1 MVYFYC
7 SHRLQVYLRRIKI
20 FKIIMDKVYLD
31 NAATTPLAE
40 EVIDAMVGTM
50 KMNFGNPSSTHSF
63 GQEAKILIEN
73 VRRQVADYL
82 HVTPAEIIFT
92 SCGTESNN
100 MIIKSSVEHLG
111 VERIIS
117 SPLEHK
123 CVSESI
129 LDMKSRKGV
138 EVNYIR
144 PNEKG
149 DIDLTKL
156 EELLKASDKKTLVSL
171 MHANNEIGNIINL
184 KQVAQLCKEYH
195 ALFHSDTVQTM
206 AHMNLDF
213 SDIPVDFASCSAHK
227 FHGPKGAGFAFIR
240 KATGLKG
247 IITGGPQERSLR
259 AGTENVSGIVGL
271 GKALELSLNH
281 MDEYTNHM
289 QDIKSYTIE
298 RLSAEIEG
306 IKFNGR
312 SAEKEN
318 SLYTVLS
325 ALLPYKNPLIGLQL
339 DMKGIAI
346 SQGSACSSG
355 ASKPSMVMMMVL
367 SEDEMDHCT
376 PLRISFSHMTTKA
389 DIDRLVNALKEISS
403 DYTIEKTN
411 VEHR

>member
-1 MVYFYC
+1 MN
-7 SHRLQVYLRRIKI
+7 KI
-20 FKIIMDKVYLD
+20 YLD

-40 EVIDAMVGTM
+40 EVIDAMVNTM

-100 MIIKSSVEHLG
+100 MIIKSSVENLG

-129 LDMKSRKGV
+129 LDMKNRKGV
-138 EVNYIR
+138 EVVYIR

-149 DIDLTKL
+149 DIDLNKL
-156 EELLKASDKKTLVSL
+156 EDLLKSSDKKTLVSL
-171 MHANNEIGNIINL
+171 MHANNEIGNIVDI
-184 KQVAQLCKEYH
+184 KKIAELCKANN
-195 ALFHSDTVQTM
+195 ALYHSDTVKTM
-206 AHMNLDF
+206 AHMKFDF

-227 FHGPKGAGFAFIR
+227 FHGPKGVGFAFIR
-240 KATGLKG
+240 KSTGLKG

-259 AGTENVSGIVGL
+259 AGTENVAGIVGL
-271 GKALELSLNH
+271 GKALELCINNMEAYAGH
-281 MDEYTNHM
+281 IREIKEYA
-289 QDIKSYTIE
+289 IE
-298 RLSAEIEG
+298 QLSAKVPN

-312 SAEKEN
+312 SGEMEN
-318 SLYTVLS
+318 SVDSVLS
-325 ALLPYKNPLIGLQL
+325 ALLPYKDPLIGLQL

-367 SEDEMDHCT
+367 TEDEMDHCT

-389 DIDRLVNALKEISS
+389 DIDALADALAEISK
-403 DYTIEKTN
+403 DFAIEKTN

>member
-1 MVYFYC
+1 
-7 SHRLQVYLRRIKI
+7 
-20 FKIIMDKVYLD
+20 MDKIYLD

-129 LDMKSRKGV
+129 LDMKARKGV

-149 DIDLTKL
+149 DIDLNKL

-171 MHANNEIGNIINL
+171 MHANNEIGNLMDL
-184 KQVAQLCKEYH
+184 KKVALLCKEH
-195 ALFHSDTVQTM
+195 NALFHSDTVQTM
-206 AHMNLDF
+206 AHMHLDF

-227 FHGPKGAGFAFIR
+227 FHGPKGSGFAYIR
-240 KATGLKG
+240 KSTGLKG

-259 AGTENVSGIVGL
+259 AGTENVCGIVGL
-271 GKALELSLNH
+271 GKALELSLDH
-281 MDEYTNHM
+281 MNDYTHHM
-289 QDIKSYTIE
+289 QEIKDYAIE
-298 RLSAEIEG
+298 RLSAEVEG

-376 PLRISFSHMTTKA
+376 PLRISFSHLTTKA
-389 DIDRLVNALKEISS
+389 DIDALVDALKDISK
-403 DYTIEKTN
+403 DYAIEKTN

>member
-1 MVYFYC
+1 
-7 SHRLQVYLRRIKI
+7 
-20 FKIIMDKVYLD
+20 MDKIYLD

-40 EVIDAMVGTM
+40 EVIDAMVDTM

-73 VRRQVADYL
+73 VRRQVAEYL

-129 LDMKSRKGV
+129 LDMKARKGV

-149 DIDLTKL
+149 DIDLNKL
-156 EELLKASDKKTLVSL
+156 EELLKSSDKKTLVSL
-171 MHANNEIGNIINL
+171 MHANNEIGNLMDL
-184 KQVAQLCKEYH
+184 KKTAELCKKYN

-227 FHGPKGAGFAFIR
+227 FHGPKGSGFAYIR
-240 KATGLKG
+240 KSTGLKG

-259 AGTENVSGIVGL
+259 AGTENVCGIVGL
-271 GKALELSLNH
+271 GKALEISLNH
-281 MDEYTNHM
+281 MNEYTQHI
-289 QDIKSYTIE
+289 QEIKDYAIE
-298 RLSAEIEG
+298 KLSAEIKG

-367 SEDEMDHCT
+367 SEDEMEHCT
-376 PLRISFSHMTTKA
+376 PLRISFSHLTTKT
-389 DIDRLVNALKEISS
+389 DIDALVNALKEISK

>member
-1 MVYFYC
+1 MN
-7 SHRLQVYLRRIKI
+7 
-20 FKIIMDKVYLD
+20 KVYLD
-31 NAATTPLAE
+31 NAATTPLSE

-129 LDMKSRKGV
+129 LDMKARKGV
-138 EVNYIR
+138 EVAYIR

-149 DIDLTKL
+149 DIDLNKL

-171 MHANNEIGNIINL
+171 MHANNEIGNIVDI
-184 KQVAQLCKEYH
+184 KKIAELCKAH
-195 ALFHSDTVQTM
+195 NALFHSDTVQTM

-213 SDIPVDFASCSAHK
+213 SDIRVDFASCSAHK
-227 FHGPKGAGFAFIR
+227 FHGPKGVGFAFIR

-259 AGTENVSGIVGL
+259 AGTENVAGIVGL
-271 GKALELSLNH
+271 GKALELSLDH
-281 MDEYTNHM
+281 MADYSGHM
-289 QDIKSYTIE
+289 QEIKDYAIE
-298 RLSAEIEG
+298 RLSAEISG
-306 IKFNGR
+306 VKFNGR
-312 SAEKEN
+312 SAEKE

-389 DIDRLVNALKEISS
+389 DIDALVNALKEISA
-403 DYTIEKTN
+403 DFVIEKTN

>member
-1 MVYFYC
+1 
-7 SHRLQVYLRRIKI
+7 
-20 FKIIMDKVYLD
+20 MDKIYLD
-31 NAATTPLAE
+31 NAATTPLAD

-149 DIDLTKL
+149 DIDLNKL
-156 EELLKASDKKTLVSL
+156 EELLKSSDKKTLVSL

-184 KQVAQLCKEYH
+184 KKVAELCKENN

-206 AHMNLDF
+206 AHMNLDL
-213 SDIPVDFASCSAHK
+213 SGIPVDFASCSAHK

-259 AGTENVSGIVGL
+259 AGTENVAGIVGL

-281 MDEYTNHM
+281 MEDYTNHM
-289 QDIKSYTIE
+289 QSIKDYAIE

-376 PLRISFSHMTTKA
+376 PLRISFSHMTA
-389 DIDRLVNALKEISS
+389 QSDIDALVDALKEISK
-403 DYTIEKTN
+403 DFAIEKTN

>member
-1 MVYFYC
+1 
-7 SHRLQVYLRRIKI
+7 
-20 FKIIMDKVYLD
+20 MDKVYLD

-149 DIDLTKL
+149 DIDLAKL

-184 KQVAQLCKEYH
+184 KQVAQLCKEH
-195 ALFHSDTVQTM
+195 NALFHSDTVQTM

-259 AGTENVSGIVGL
+259 AGTENVCGIVGL

-281 MDEYTNHM
+281 MEEYTRHM
-289 QDIKSYTIE
+289 QDIKDYAIE

-312 SAEKEN
+312 SAEKGN

-376 PLRISFSHMTTKA
+376 PLRISFSHMTTKS
-389 DIDRLVNALKEISS
+389 DIDALVNALKEISK

>member
-1 MVYFYC
+1 
-7 SHRLQVYLRRIKI
+7 
-20 FKIIMDKVYLD
+20 MDKIYLD
-31 NAATTPLAE
+31 NAATTPLAD

-149 DIDLTKL
+149 DIDLNKL
-156 EELLKASDKKTLVSL
+156 EELLKSSDKKTLVSL
-171 MHANNEIGNIINL
+171 MHANNEIGNIIDL
-184 KQVAQLCKEYH
+184 KKVAELCKEH
-195 ALFHSDTVQTM
+195 NALFHSDTVQTM
-206 AHMNLDF
+206 AHMNLDL

-227 FHGPKGAGFAFIR
+227 FHGPKGSGFAFIR

-289 QDIKSYTIE
+289 QDIKTYAIE

-306 IKFNGR
+306 VKFNGR
-312 SAEKEN
+312 SAEKDN

-389 DIDRLVNALKEISS
+389 DIDALVDALKEISK
-403 DYTIEKTN
+403 DFAIEKTN

>member
-1 MVYFYC
+1 
-7 SHRLQVYLRRIKI
+7 
-20 FKIIMDKVYLD
+20 MDKIYLD

-82 HVTPAEIIFT
+82 HVSPAEIIFT

-149 DIDLTKL
+149 DIDLSKL
-156 EELLKASDKKTLVSL
+156 EELLQSSDKKTLVSL

-184 KQVAQLCKEYH
+184 KKVAQLCKEYN

-206 AHMNLDF
+206 AHMNLDL

-227 FHGPKGAGFAFIR
+227 FHGPKGSGFAFIR

-259 AGTENVSGIVGL
+259 AGTENVCGIVGL

-281 MDEYTNHM
+281 MEEYTSHM
-289 QDIKSYTIE
+289 QEIKDYAIE

-389 DIDRLVNALKEISS
+389 EIDALVMALKEISS
-403 DYTIEKTN
+403 DYAIEKTN

>member
-1 MVYFYC
+1 
-7 SHRLQVYLRRIKI
+7 
-20 FKIIMDKVYLD
+20 MDKVYLD

-149 DIDLTKL
+149 DIDLAKL

-184 KQVAQLCKEYH
+184 KQVAQLCKEYN

-259 AGTENVSGIVGL
+259 AGTENVCGIVGL

-281 MDEYTNHM
+281 MEEYTRHM
-289 QDIKSYTIE
+289 QDIKDYAIE
-298 RLSAEIEG
+298 RLSTEIEG

-376 PLRISFSHMTTKA
+376 PLRISFSHMTTKS
-389 DIDRLVNALKEISS
+389 DIDALVNALKEISK

>member
-1 MVYFYC
+1 
-7 SHRLQVYLRRIKI
+7 
-20 FKIIMDKVYLD
+20 D
-31 NAATTPLAE
+31 NAATTPLSE
-40 EVIDAMVGTM
+40 EVIDAMVSTM

-82 HVTPAEIIFT
+82 HVSPAEIIFT

-111 VERIIS
+111 IERIIS
-117 SPLEHK
+117 TPLEHK
-123 CVSESI
+123 CVSETV
-129 LDMKSRKGV
+129 LDMKNRKGV

-149 DIDLTKL
+149 DVDLHKL

-171 MHANNEIGNIINL
+171 MHANNEIGNIVDI
-184 KQVAQLCKEYH
+184 KKIAELCKENN

-213 SDIPVDFASCSAHK
+213 SDIKVDFASCSAHK
-227 FHGPKGAGFAFIR
+227 FHGPKGIGFAFIR
-240 KATGLKG
+240 KATGMKG

-271 GKALELSLNH
+271 GKALELSLQH
-281 MDEYTNHM
+281 MEEYTKHM
-289 QDIKSYTIE
+289 QEIKDYAIE
-298 RLSAEIEG
+298 RLSDAVPG

-389 DIDRLVNALKEISS
+389 DIDALAEALEEISK
-403 DYTIEKTN
+403 DYAIEKTN

>member
-1 MVYFYC
+1 
-7 SHRLQVYLRRIKI
+7 
-20 FKIIMDKVYLD
+20 MDKVYLD

-129 LDMKSRKGV
+129 LDMKNRKGV

-184 KQVAQLCKEYH
+184 KHVAQLCKEH
-195 ALFHSDTVQTM
+195 HTLFHSDTVQTM

-281 MDEYTNHM
+281 MDEYTHHM
-289 QDIKSYTIE
+289 QDIKNYAIE
-298 RLSAEIEG
+298 KLSAEIEG

-389 DIDRLVNALKEISS
+389 DIDTLVKALKEISS

>member
-1 MVYFYC
+1 
-7 SHRLQVYLRRIKI
+7 
-20 FKIIMDKVYLD
+20 MDKIYLD

-82 HVTPAEIIFT
+82 HVSPAEIIFT

-149 DIDLTKL
+149 DIDLSKL
-156 EELLKASDKKTLVSL
+156 EELLKSSDKKTLVSL

-184 KQVAQLCKEYH
+184 KKVAQLCKEYN

-206 AHMNLDF
+206 AHMNLDL

-227 FHGPKGAGFAFIR
+227 FHGPKGSGFAFIR

-259 AGTENVSGIVGL
+259 AGTENVCGIVGL

-281 MDEYTNHM
+281 MEEYTSHM
-289 QDIKSYTIE
+289 QEIKEYAIE

-389 DIDRLVNALKEISS
+389 EIDALVMALKEISS
-403 DYTIEKTN
+403 DYAIEKTN

>member
-1 MVYFYC
+1 
-7 SHRLQVYLRRIKI
+7 
-20 FKIIMDKVYLD
+20 MDKVYLD

-171 MHANNEIGNIINL
+171 MHANNEIGNIIDL
-184 KQVAQLCKEYH
+184 KKVAQLCKEH
-195 ALFHSDTVQTM
+195 NALFHSDTVQTM

-259 AGTENVSGIVGL
+259 AGTENVCGIVGL

-289 QDIKSYTIE
+289 QDIKNYAIE
-298 RLSAEIEG
+298 RLSAEVEG

-389 DIDRLVNALKEISS
+389 EIDSLVNALKEISS

>member
-1 MVYFYC
+1 
-7 SHRLQVYLRRIKI
+7 
-20 FKIIMDKVYLD
+20 MDKIYLD

-40 EVIDAMVGTM
+40 EVIDAMVDTM

-73 VRRQVADYL
+73 VRRQVAEYL

-129 LDMKSRKGV
+129 LDMKARKGV

-149 DIDLTKL
+149 DIDLNKL
-156 EELLKASDKKTLVSL
+156 EELLKSSDKKTLVSL
-171 MHANNEIGNIINL
+171 MHANNEIGNLMDL
-184 KQVAQLCKEYH
+184 KKTAELCKKYN

-227 FHGPKGAGFAFIR
+227 FHGPKGSGFAYIR
-240 KATGLKG
+240 KSTGLKG

-259 AGTENVSGIVGL
+259 AGTENVCGIVGL
-271 GKALELSLNH
+271 GKALEISLNH
-281 MDEYTNHM
+281 MNEYTQHM
-289 QDIKSYTIE
+289 QEIKDYAIE
-298 RLSAEIEG
+298 KLSAEIKG

-367 SEDEMDHCT
+367 SEDEMEHCT
-376 PLRISFSHMTTKA
+376 PLRISFSHLTTKT
-389 DIDRLVNALKEISS
+389 DIDALVNALKEISK